1 MHGDK
6 SAMST
11 SNLVRARRTY
21 TFTANTVYEAWLNPA
36 LVRQFL
42 FATPPEGK
50 IIECTIDGKV
60 GGGFRITARRP
71 QEGGGTVDMLH
82 VGRYLQLD
90 PAQRIA
96 FSFSVPQV
104 SPQETTVAIEL
115 DPAGD
120 SCTLT
125 LRHDLG
131 PAGDDAQAAQQTLQR
146 TLDGWVAI
154 LRNLDE
160 ALQNQ

>member
-1 MHGDK
+1 
-6 SAMST
+6 MST

-21 TFTANTVYEAWLNPA
+21 TFTALSVYDAWLIPA

-50 IIECTIDGKV
+50 VVECTIEPKV
-60 GGGFRITARRP
+60 GGTFRITDRRP

-82 VGRYLQLD
+82 VGRYLQLE

-104 SPQETTVAIEL
+104 SEQETTVSIEIE
-115 DPAGD
+115 PAGG

-125 LRHDLG
+125 LRHELG
-131 PAGDDAQAAQQTLQR
+131 PQEGDEAEVAQLRAR
-146 TLDGWVAI
+146 TERGWMTI

>member
-1 MHGDK
+1 MIP
-6 SAMST
+6 SSM
-11 SNLVRARRTY
+11 VRARRTY

-50 IIECTIDGKV
+50 VIECTIDGKV
-60 GGGFRITARRP
+60 GGGFRITDRRP

-82 VGRYLQLD
+82 VGRYLQLE

-96 FSFSVPQV
+96 FSFSLPRL
-104 SPQETTVAIEL
+104 SAQETTVAIEFE
-115 DPAGD
+115 PAGD

-131 PAGDDAQAAQQTLQR
+131 PQEGDEARLQEIR
-146 TLDGWVAI
+146 AETEHGWVTI

>member
-1 MHGDK
+1 
-6 SAMST
+6 MSP

-21 TFTANTVYEAWLNPA
+21 TFTALSVYDAWLIPA
-36 LVRQFL
+36 LARQFL

-50 IIECTIDGKV
+50 VIECTINARV
-60 GGGFRITARRP
+60 GGDFRITDRRP
-71 QEGGGTVDMLH
+71 QEGGGMVDMLH

-90 PAQRIA
+90 PGQRIT

-104 SPQETTVAIEL
+104 SDQETTVSIEL
-115 DPAGD
+115 EPAGG
-120 SCTLT
+120 SCTLS
-125 LRHDLG
+125 LRHELG
-131 PAGDDAQAAQQTLQR
+131 PQEGDEAQLQKLRAQTER
-146 TLDGWVAI
+146 GWTTI